1 MNRSITNFAS
11 TAAMTIAL
19 QIAAPE
25 AVVAQT
31 AHIVGLGATSCQQ
44 FLKDIGPRPE
54 LQRDY
59 LAWAQGFTSGIIL
72 SRPPGVD
79 TDLNLDPPSFGLLK
93 QLRFLADYCELS
105 PTTDFSDAVAALYKR
120 LRQEKD
126 I

>member
-1 MNRSITNFAS
+1 MKRSITKFAIA
-11 TAAMTIAL
+11 AAMVITS
-19 QIAAPE
+19 QIATPE
-25 AVVAQT
+25 AVRAQT
-31 AHIVGLGATSCQQ
+31 AAIVGLGATSCEQ

-59 LAWAQGFTSGIIL
+59 LAWAQGFMSGIIL

-93 QLRFLADYCELS
+93 QLRFLTDHCEHS

-120 LRQEKD
+120 LRQEKN